1 MEHFEVVSFA
11 ITTIAPIYLL
21 AMLGVVLHRK
31 GWLSDDFRRDAAR
44 LTFNFAAPAML
55 FISLSTSDIQFIEA
69 PRFLLVSVAAVVG
82 FSLFAWLLAP
92 IVVRTRTQ
100 RGVFLQGATRGNIL
114 ITGLAMAYSVYGL
127 EGVALASLPMGLFII
142 FNNVFCIYMLARY
155 SPDNDGKQTY
165 YVKQILSNPVIIAVI
180 LGATVGILKIPIP
193 SVVET
198 SGRLLGQLT
207 IPLVLLNL
215 GAALDFRQLRT
226 PTLVGWGATFYKC
239 LFMPIVGVPLAY
251 LAGLRGMELGV
262 LFLVL
267 SSPTSTIS
275 VVFAEMFGGSR
286 TMAANIV
293 LLSGL
298 LSFVVVSA
306 GLIFLRIKG
315 LA

>member
-21 AMLGVVLHRK
+21 TMLGVLLHRK

-44 LTFNFAAPAML
+44 LTFNFSAPAML
-55 FISLSTSDIQFIEA
+55 FISLSTSDLQIMQA
-69 PRFLLVSVAAVVG
+69 PRFILVCIVSVIG
-82 FSLFAWLLAP
+82 FSLFAWLISP
-92 IVVRTRTQ
+92 ILVRTRSQ

-142 FNNVFCIYMLARY
+142 FNNVFCISMLARY
-155 SPDNDGKQTY
+155 SPDNDGEASY
-165 YVKQILSNPVIIAVI
+165 YLGQILRNPVIIAVI
-180 LGATVGILKIPIP
+180 LGTIVSVLHLPVP
-193 SVVET
+193 SIVET

-207 IPLVLLNL
+207 VPLVLLNL
-215 GAALDFRQLRT
+215 GAALDFRQLRV
-226 PTLVGWGATFYKC
+226 PTMAGWGATFYKC
-239 LFMPIVGVPLAY
+239 LFMPAVGVPVAY
-251 LAGLRGMELGV
+251 LVGLRGMELGV
-262 LFLVL
+262 LFLLL

-306 GLIFLRIKG
+306 GLILLRMNG

>member
-21 AMLGVVLHRK
+21 AMLGVLLHRK
-31 GWLSDDFRRDAAR
+31 GWLSEGFRRDAAR
-44 LTFNFAAPAML
+44 LTFNFSAPAML
-55 FISLSTSDIQFIEA
+55 FVSLATSNIQFTEA
-69 PRFLLVSVAAVVG
+69 PRFLLVSVIAVIG
-82 FSLFAWLLAP
+82 FSLFAWLIAP
-92 IVVRTRTQ
+92 VLVRTRTQ

-114 ITGLAMAYSVYGL
+114 ITGLAMAYSVYGA

-142 FNNVFCIYMLARY
+142 FNNIFCISMLARY
-155 SPDNDGKQTY
+155 SPANQGKKNY
-165 YVKQILSNPVIIAVI
+165 YLGQILRNPVIIAVI
-180 LGATVGILKIPIP
+180 LGAIVGILKLPVPNI
-193 SVVET
+193 VET
-198 SGRLLGQLT
+198 PARLLGQLT

-226 PTLVGWGATFYKC
+226 PTLAGWGATFYKC
-239 LFMPIVGVPLAY
+239 LFMPLIGVPLAY
-251 LAGLRGMELGV
+251 LVGLRGMELGV

-298 LSFVVVSA
+298 LSFLVVSA
-306 GLIFLRIKG
+306 GLILLRIKG